1 MLPPMNRSS
10 SAVPFVSAA
19 LALGAAS
26 TASAQNS
33 PFQTPGMPIWAA
45 SGQVDRFS
53 NQGNPA
59 IGALIDG
66 FADYVDPG
74 DSGQDGM
81 DLFVRSFEMTLN
93 GRVDPN
99 WYGYAVIVYAD
110 EEVELEEAAVTYA
123 GFDSNTTI
131 RFGRF
136 FTDFGKQMQAHIH
149 DLPTP
154 ERPGVLGA
162 YLGEELPG
170 VGAQLD
176 NWWVTGDES
185 ALRASF
191 AVFGE
196 FELGEEGEEGP
207 AIEQSERK
215 DPEDL
220 SLSARVTQFMDAGDR
235 GVFQWGAS
243 ARRVGDFQIVD
254 EDSGSSAMGL
264 SNTVFG
270 VDLTY
275 GVDSPDGLSGWTFGA
290 ETLLAAGDLGAAFDA
305 GSGNLIVNDDSA
317 IGHYLWAERRMD
329 VTNTVGVLVSS
340 YERLEAENPLTTEV
354 TAYYTRYF
362 SEFARLRFALS
373 HADNEGSED
382 STRAL
387 VQLTTFFGPHAHG
400 VNW

>member
-1 MLPPMNRSS
+1 MNPTRQSL
-10 SAVPFVSAA
+10 F
-19 LALGAAS
+19 LAAS
-26 TASAQNS
+26 IPAFVAATGSVAHAQS
-33 PFQTPGMPIWAA
+33 PIFQTPGMPIWAA

-59 IGALIDG
+59 FGALLDG
-66 FADYVDPG
+66 FGDFVDPG
-74 DSGQDGM
+74 DGGEEGV
-81 DLFVRSFEMTLN
+81 DLFLRSFEMTLN

-99 WYGYAVIVYAD
+99 WYGYAVVVYAD

-123 GFDSNTTI
+123 GFDSNTTV

-176 NWWVTGDES
+176 HWWPTGDES

-191 AVFGE
+191 ALFGE
-196 FELGEEGEEGP
+196 FELGEEEGEGP
-207 AIEQSERK
+207 VIEQAERK
-215 DPEDL
+215 DLEDL

-243 ARRVGDFQIVD
+243 ARRVGDFQFVD
-254 EDSGSSAMGL
+254 EGSGMAATGL

-275 GVDSPDGLSGWTFGA
+275 GVDSVDGLSGWTFGL
-290 ETLLAAGDLGAAFDA
+290 ESLLAAGDLAAALDP
-305 GSGNLIVNDDSA
+305 GSGDLMVNDDSA
-317 IGHYLWAERRMD
+317 VGHYLWAERRMD
-329 VTNTVGVLVSS
+329 VTNTVGVLLSS

-373 HADNEGSED
+373 HADNEGADD